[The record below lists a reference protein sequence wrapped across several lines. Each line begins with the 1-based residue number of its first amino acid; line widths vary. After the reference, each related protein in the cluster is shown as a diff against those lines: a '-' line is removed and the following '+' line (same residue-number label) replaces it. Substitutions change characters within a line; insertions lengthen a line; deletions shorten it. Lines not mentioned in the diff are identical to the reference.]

1 MTFKI
6 QNEKLL
12 LRQVARHDE
21 KAFKALFEAYQPR
34 LYHYII
40 GIVKSKETAEEMV
53 IDVFLKIWQQREMM
67 GGVERL
73 DAFLFRIAFN
83 HSVDFLRRAARDP
96 KIKDIMWQD
105 IELAGGMTSDEPVL
119 VKEYEVKLK
128 EAIGLLSPQ
137 RQLIFRMSREKNFSH
152 SDIAEKLR
160 LSKYTVSNHI
170 SESLRFIRAYL
181 ANFLTIL
188 LLFFW

>member
-1 MTFKI
+1 MTLLPH
-6 QNEKLL
+6 NEKLL

-21 KAFKALFEAYQPR
+21 KAFKALFEAYRSR

-40 GIVKSKETAEEMV
+40 GIVKSRETAEEMV
-53 IDVFLKIWQQREMM
+53 IDVFLKIWQQREILE
-67 GGVERL
+67 GVERF

-83 HSVDFLRRAARDP
+83 QSVDFLRRAARDP
-96 KIKDIMWQD
+96 KIKNIIWHD
-105 IELAGGMTSDEPVL
+105 IELAGGPASDATVL

-128 EAIGLLSPQ
+128 EAIGLLSPK
-137 RQLIFRMSREKNFSH
+137 RQLIFRMSRERNFSH
-152 SDIAEKLR
+152 SAIAQKLR

-188 LLFFW
+188 LLFFL